1 MVFPPLTIRKGFLTE
16 DCVRLPE
23 GLLRT
28 LNEMPVSSL
37 TPNTDCAEVRDNSLL
52 GKSLKVILSDL
63 DCEMVEAFRCVES
76 DSKFE
81 EKPADTNNINM
92 YRSCLTVRFYCA
104 AKIQKFRISL
114 SPIVYCL
121 LPKKDYL
128 CRTKSPNH
136 HINEKTLYQCFSIK
150 HHHYACSMS

>member
-1 MVFPPLTIRKGFLTE
+1 MTDGWVW
-16 DCVRLPE
+16 LPDVW
-23 GLLRT
+23 LRT
-28 LNEMPVSSL
+28 LNEMPVSS
-37 TPNTDCAEVRDNSLL
+37 PHPSTDCAEVSDKSLL

-63 DCEMVEAFRCVES
+63 GCEMVETFRCVES

-114 SPIVYCL
+114 LPIVYCL

-136 HINEKTLYQCFSIK
+136 HINEKPLYQCFSIK
-150 HHHYACSMS
+150 LHHYACSLS